1 LNTGVI
7 AVSKEKPRGSTNGLT
22 GLSMIQDLQ
31 QEGGASTRRDFAVG
45 PSRESAVVIEN
56 AGEPLDR

>member
-1 LNTGVI
+1 
-7 AVSKEKPRGSTNGLT
+7 
-22 GLSMIQDLQ
+22 MIQDLQ
-31 QEGGASTRRDFAVG
+31 QEGGASTRRDFAAG